1 MIPEFEILYTVDL
14 YYALIWHDWT
24 NIIFMVIHISYNFQW
39 FAMQIFSGIS
49 WSGAWL
55 HWFTRCFSEFRWPI
69 EPHGGSRAPSSGRGP
84 RCSALSSALQYV
96 SIDRSCWMKTD
107 EELYSARH
115 WPIWSVRLVDAF
127 LDSRP
132 QVAKD
137 TIAKVHTV
145 QHSNWNE
152 QQTHSSELNYVKA
165 NTDYIRIKVVKPM
178 KHGMELDNWMEHV
191 HFSGFYAFCI
201 NCKKSIDDFSLST
214 RAA

>member
-1 MIPEFEILYTVDL
+1 
-14 YYALIWHDWT
+14 
-24 NIIFMVIHISYNFQW
+24 
-39 FAMQIFSGIS
+39 MQIFSGIS

-107 EELYSARH
+107 EELYSSRH

-165 NTDYIRIKVVKPM
+165 NTDYIRIKVMKPM
-178 KHGMELDNWMEHV
+178 KHGMELDGTCSFFRILCILHQLKINWWLLTVNTCGIDKCIHV
-191 HFSGFYAFCI
+191 HLWRLQRWIYISGALQEILFRRCASNI
-201 NCKKSIDDFSLST
+201 IEMPRS
-214 RAA
+214 